1 VSSFMQSKDKP
12 GSDSDT
18 LSDTARTN
26 EVISSQMVTTES
38 VHSEEVQMAP
48 SGTQQTV
55 SELQPKISVHS
66 VATTRSIMQPLPLV
80 AQPSENERR
89 LGEWLSIWWEGIRPA
104 YLLLSLLPVVLGS
117 VVAWTQSVSLK
128 TPRGTF
134 HPVRFV
140 ITLAAVLLL
149 QIGANLVND
158 YYDYLRGIDT
168 SNTLG
173 PGGLIQQGLIKPV
186 RVLSFGLIALGLGAL
201 LGAFVAVSGG
211 WLVIVFGL
219 IGVLAAYFYSGEPK
233 ALTSL
238 ALGELVFFF
247 IFGPLLTLG
256 SYMVQTGHLDR
267 TVYIYSISLGI
278 LATAFI
284 HLNNMRDTASDAPA
298 GKLTLASLLGLRL
311 SRTLYVV
318 LVLGAYAPIVA
329 LGLPRHAPHL
339 LLIVLWTLPTLVIAI
354 TTVLRTTSPA
364 SLHKAMLESL
374 RLEIFFTIL
383 LIVALVVTAVL
394 PILPHLPSIALPF

>member
-1 VSSFMQSKDKP
+1 MQSKDKP

-66 VATTRSIMQPLPLV
+66 VATTHSIMQPLPLV

-284 HLNNMRDTASDAPA
+284 HLNNMRDTLSDAPA